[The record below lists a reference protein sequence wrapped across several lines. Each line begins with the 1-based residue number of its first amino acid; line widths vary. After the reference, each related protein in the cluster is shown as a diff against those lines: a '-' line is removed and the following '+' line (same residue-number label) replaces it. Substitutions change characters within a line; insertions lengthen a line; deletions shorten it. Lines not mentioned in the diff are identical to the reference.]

1 MIEDMTA
8 NDITKDMVDDN
19 VLQLLI
25 QFMLA
30 NTSVNFVDYKPFG
43 KHILCCTK
51 MQVMRESYFSVQFA
65 NIGQHRQRVL

>member
-30 NTSVNFVDYKPFG
+30 NTSVNFVDYKPFR
-43 KHILCCTK
+43 KHI
-51 MQVMRESYFSVQFA
+51 
-65 NIGQHRQRVL
+65 